1 MPLAKSTETRRKRS
15 GAWFVSP
22 PPNWPLE
29 DLTLLREVDGDTGVD
44 LLLALCNVRLFAE
57 APPQLRGELFRVTLE
72 APANEAAPVRL
83 RDALSLFSRLVREPT
98 RLRDREVAVACRAV
112 AEWAEDHSHCVT
124 AVAYAEVAAR
134 LLPEDAE
141 LANLAGRACRRAGE
155 RARAELWYERGGGL
169 ARRAGDV
176 QQYVDSRL
184 GYGNLLRDFG
194 EYARALRWVKSA
206 GVSARK
212 TGLREAAAEAL
223 HDAYA
228 LAYLR
233 EDLFRASSLVRRAAK
248 VYPIHARRVP
258 YFAADLA
265 LLLARRGLY
274 DLAIELI
281 QIVQGYLTAPVEALH
296 MWGLAAYASGG
307 ARDEELF
314 ATALHH
320 VEQMGDAYAESSA
333 AAYAYAAAGAQLIQ
347 DWDAADRLIG
357 EATRRAAGD
366 TLSEELAA
374 RVYLE
379 ISTRT
384 KGVPAPPEED
394 PAVAGLRGLAPEVAA
409 RLRRWRGPTWRSRKK
424 P

>member
-1 MPLAKSTETRRKRS
+1 MPPAKATQTRHKRS
-15 GAWFVSP
+15 SAWFVSP
-22 PPNWPLE
+22 PPNWPFE
-29 DLTLLREVDGDTGVD
+29 DLTVLREVDGETGVE

-57 APPQLRGELFRVTLE
+57 APPQIRGELFSVPLK
-72 APANEAAPVRL
+72 APVNEAAPDRL
-83 RDALSLFSRLVREPT
+83 RDALIRFSQMVREPT
-98 RLRDREVAVACRAV
+98 RVRDGDVATACRVV
-112 AEWAEDHSHCVT
+112 AEWAEDHSHRVT
-124 AVAYAEVAAR
+124 AVVYAEAAAR

-141 LANLAGRACRRAGE
+141 LANLAGRACRRAGD

-169 ARRAGDV
+169 ARRAGNV

-206 GVSARK
+206 GVAARK
-212 TGLREAAAEAL
+212 RGLREAAAEAL

-233 EDLFRASSLVRRAAK
+233 EDLFRASSLARRAAK
-248 VYPIHARRVP
+248 VYPIHARRMP

-281 QIVQGYLTAPVEALH
+281 QIVQEHLTAPVEALQ

-307 ARDEELF
+307 AGDQGLF
-314 ATALHH
+314 AIALHH

-333 AAYAYAAAGAQLIQ
+333 AAYAYAAAGAHLMQ
-347 DWDAADRLIG
+347 DWDAAERLIE

-374 RVYLE
+374 RVSRD
-379 ISTRT
+379 ISMRAE
-384 KGVPAPPEED
+384 GVPPPPEED

-409 RLRRWRGPTWRSRKK
+409 RLRRWRGPTWRPRRK